1 METLA
6 NSMKASFRFTA
17 NLDYIGFGA
26 QLDIPKKHPPIRQTL
41 MWNGENLAG
50 SVWSGNAKIQSLLF
64 WIILYQ
70 IRKQYNIFD
79 CII

>member
-41 MWNGENLAG
+41 MWNGENIAG
-50 SVWSGNAKIQSLLF
+50 SV
-64 WIILYQ
+64 
-70 IRKQYNIFD
+70 
-79 CII
+79 